1 MYEQYYANLA
11 AATSANNSAS
21 ATPTFTGRSG
31 SSPPGTV
38 TDAALFEEE
47 EDRKPAV
54 EYLDSLNAY
63 RKRSRSQ
70 EDVGG
75 GDRGKIPRK
84 DTNGHTNGIGGSF
97 GPVTAAAEFQQDYH
111 LVDGGEES
119 APVDDP
125 LVMGTFPCH
134 CLADPTYVYS
144 SERSTQAI
152 FTSNG
157 GGPRADDAG
166 GVHRIFRGYAS
177 TVGILVYIVTLITR
191 NVVILRTR

>member
-1 MYEQYYANLA
+1 MSNRGLTPTLTVRILQCCNERRLILLVVYEQYYANLA

-31 SSPPGTV
+31 SSPPGTA

-84 DTNGHTNGIGGSF
+84 DTNGHTNGFGGSF
-97 GPVTAAAEFQQDYH
+97 GPVTAAPEFQQDYH
-111 LVDGGEES
+111 VIEGGEEG
-119 APVDDP
+119 APTDDP
-125 LVMGTFPCH
+125 MVMGTLTCPLFHDFDLQLP
-134 CLADPTYVYS
+134 
-144 SERSTQAI
+144 
-152 FTSNG
+152 
-157 GGPRADDAG
+157 
-166 GVHRIFRGYAS
+166 
-177 TVGILVYIVTLITR
+177 
-191 NVVILRTR
+191 